1 MSSSD
6 TARQGNFLGV
16 LGMVISI
23 GTTLSLPI
31 VESFEVIISG
41 ILIGGV
47 IGTVIAQKTQMT
59 ALPQLIAAFNS
70 LVGLAACF
78 VAAAAF
84 YRPEAYGIGSFLDI
98 RLANLIEMT
107 LGVAIGGIT
116 FTGSIIAFGKLQGVI
131 SGDL

>member
-1 MSSSD
+1 MTANISALLYLASSVCFILAIKGLSSSD

-16 LGMVISI
+16 LGLAIAI
-23 GTTLSLPI
+23 GTTSPLPI
-31 VESFEVIISG
+31 VKSLEVIIGG

-59 ALPQLIAAFNS
+59 ALPQLIAASNS

-84 YRPEAYGIGSFLDI
+84 SRPEVYGIGSFLDI
-98 RLANLIEMT
+98 RLAT
-107 LGVAIGGIT
+107 LM
-116 FTGSIIAFGKLQGVI
+116 KWR
-131 SGDL
+131 